1 MIIILQI
8 FIKEKRK
15 NYMKLNG
22 KMKKNVKTLK
32 VKTISFRNLKLES
45 IERLKKDIDNEE
57 YLFKHNPA
65 KYRTIYFVNKSH
77 YPHWYHD
84 SREIILNTIKSY
96 LLLKLKIISTNHI
109 INIINGQE
117 D

>member
-22 KMKKNVKTLK
+22 KMKKNTKILK
-32 VKTISFRNLKLES
+32 VKTISFTNLRLAS
-45 IERLKKDIDNEE
+45 IERLKQKIDNEE

-65 KYRTIYFVNKSH
+65 KYRTIYFVNK
-77 YPHWYHD
+77 
-84 SREIILNTIKSY
+84 KSIVY
-96 LLLKLKIISTNHI
+96 IY
-109 INIINGQE
+109 NGL
-117 D
+117 